1 MSVCDECKHESRIIA
16 LEKDQE
22 RNSNQHKEF
31 YQMLKETE
39 VEQARSEVILEQ
51 ILSSIRELRN
61 DVAQLTNKDG
71 EAWHG
76 IKRKVMDVAVAVFF
90 TAVFAGVLKIAVV
103 G

>member
-39 VEQARSEVILEQ
+39 VEQARSEVVLNQ
-51 ILSSIRELRN
+51 ILSSIKELQR
-61 DVAQLTNKDG
+61 DVAQLTNKDV

-76 IKRKVMDVAVAVFF
+76 VKRKVMDVAMAVFF
-90 TAVFAGVLKIAVV
+90 TAVFAGILKIAVV

>member
-1 MSVCDECKHESRIIA
+1 MSVCDECKHESRFATI
-16 LEKDQE
+16 EKDME
-22 RNSNQHKEF
+22 RNSAQHKEF

-39 VEQARSEVILEQ
+39 VEQARSEVVLEQ
-51 ILSSIRELRN
+51 ILASIRELQK
-61 DVAQLTNKDG
+61 DVSQLTNKDG

-90 TAVFAGVLKIAVV
+90 TAVFAGVLKIAVA

>member
-1 MSVCDECKHESRIIA
+1 MSVCDECKHESRFVTI
-16 LEKDQE
+16 EKDLE

-39 VEQARSEVILEQ
+39 VEQARAEVVLEQ
-51 ILSSIRELRN
+51 ILASIRELQK
-61 DVAQLTNKDG
+61 DVGKLTDKDG
-71 EAWHG
+71 EAWSG
-76 IKRKVMDVAVAVFF
+76 VKRKVLDIGVAVFF